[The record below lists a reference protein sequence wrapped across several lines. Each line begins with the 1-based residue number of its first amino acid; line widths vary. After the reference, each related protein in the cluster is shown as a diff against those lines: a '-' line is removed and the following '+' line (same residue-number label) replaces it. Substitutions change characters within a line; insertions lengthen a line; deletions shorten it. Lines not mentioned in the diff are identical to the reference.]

1 MRDFVQNTNAENQ
14 SSKWVREWSLVMAS
28 ALTLGLAGCT
38 GSAPTA
44 RNAPSPQVEG
54 MAKTAGIMIV
64 TTFLPITQFTKAVA
78 GDRAQVTQLLPT
90 STEPH
95 DFQAKPEDVQSIAK
109 AQVLVK
115 NGLGVETFLDD
126 LLKNA
131 ENRNLKVIDTSRGI
145 QAIATE
151 AGERRDHNTIQ
162 KGDQSAET
170 AQDRGAYNPHVWLD
184 PKRAIQQVENIR
196 DGLSAADP
204 GGKDTYVAN
213 AAVYIEKLKTLDR
226 DIAVALKPY
235 AGKTFVVFHNFAP
248 YFAQSYHLKAQFL
261 VNMPEENPSPEDVKR
276 VVKAVKASNLKTLLS
291 EPQAAENTFAALAR
305 DLKVKV
311 SAFDSLE
318 TGGAEAVN
326 PNHYLTTMRKNL
338 ESLKAAFGTSNQV
351 FYPLRPFPTIAIT
364 IQPIG
369 RLGGLLG

>member
-1 MRDFVQNTNAENQ
+1 VRDFVQNTNAVAQ
-14 SSKWVREWSLVMAS
+14 SSKWVRGWSLVTAS
-28 ALTLGLAGCT
+28 VFTLGLASCT

-44 RNAPSPQVEG
+44 SHAPSPQAEG
-54 MAKTAGIMIV
+54 TAKTAGIKVV

-90 STEPH
+90 RTEPH
-95 DFQAKPEDVQSIAK
+95 DFQAKPEDIQAIAK

-131 ENRNLKVIDTSRGI
+131 ENPNLKMVDTSQGI

-151 AGERRDHNTIQ
+151 AGERRDHNTTK
-162 KGDQSAET
+162 KGDQGAET
-170 AQDRGAYNPHVWLD
+170 VQDRGAYNPHIWLD

-196 DGLSAADP
+196 DGLSTADP
-204 GGKDTYVAN
+204 GGKDTYIAN
-213 AAVYIEKLKTLDR
+213 AAAYIEKLKILDR

-235 AGKTFVVFHNFAP
+235 AGKTFVVFHDFAP
-248 YFAQSYHLKAQFL
+248 YFAQSYHLNAQFL
-261 VNMPEENPSPEDVKR
+261 VNMPEENPSPDDVKR
-276 VVKAVKASNLKTLLS
+276 IVKAVKASNLKTLLS
-291 EPQAAENTFAALAR
+291 EPQAAENTFSALAG

-326 PNHYLTTMRKNL
+326 PTYYLTTMRKNL

-351 FYPLRPFPTIAIT
+351 FYPLRLLPMIAIT
-364 IQPIG
+364 TQPFEL
-369 RLGGLLG
+369 LGGLLG